1 MDRETG
7 AGETK
12 RQMSPSLPLG
22 LPSHFKIRETD
33 SRQNFYTTATGRKK
47 KLCPEKRER
56 GRRRKANES
65 SLSVDTGSRRTGLR
79 DGPVD
84 RGKRPTFTHRNFRRN
99 QPARFSLSADAK
111 KGESFGAGA
120 GSARPLLWYESPGLS
135 VSPVRWLQSS
145 SRRAP
150 PTATFS
156 LRSFSSRT
164 LGELVLSL
172 HPSHW
177 RPDLHD
183 LLLLLSAWI
192 TRSIIMDR
200 TSLWAILR
208 NHTRRARGTWTLMS
222 PKRIT
227 REGFE

>member
-1 MDRETG
+1 MSRLSPLIPEAEEPGCGTGPWIVENDQLLRTETF
-7 AGETK
+7 AG
-12 RQMSPSLPLG
+12 
-22 LPSHFKIRETD
+22 I
-33 SRQNFYTTATGRKK
+33 
-47 KLCPEKRER
+47 
-56 GRRRKANES
+56 
-65 SLSVDTGSRRTGLR
+65 SRR
-79 DGPVD
+79 VSV
-84 RGKRPTFTHRNFRRN
+84 F
-99 QPARFSLSADAK
+99 QQMQK

-208 NHTRRARGTWTLMS
+208 NHTRRARGTWTFMS